1 MKHLWM
7 VVLLAVAAGA
17 LAATPAKDR
26 PAPAPDTTAA
36 PPPAKAP
43 AKAPEPTPAAEPP
56 PATLAQPNPTGG
68 AGTRPPVGIEDLK
81 ALFQEAPLLVHF
93 QAEAVTAKPEVA
105 PRLVWE
111 VRGPVVEVIKGNL
124 LPGRMFLHVD
134 SIIRVFDLPRPE
146 VEGRQFVAGIR
157 PLTGAGDRRFQLVGA
172 YAFPV
177 DSREADALRSLAKS
191 EVESGAG
198 GQSLQLTIKTVDKA
212 DRAFPV
218 VGPKVIEVRLT
229 NTGTDSATYL
239 QAPIAEKDDKLYL
252 TGAGAIV
259 IRDTTG
265 RLVPDKGNI
274 ALGQAPPPPSKP
286 AFLVPNANFVENV
299 DLAKYFNLSEGRY
312 TLSLTLATPDLR
324 GRVVSNGFSFQVGA
338 VNLPG
343 EEPKPRTEAVKL
355 PEPPP
360 EKPVAVR
367 PPEKPATEFTAAE
380 PPLPVRPAAP
390 AVVVPD
396 PAKYLPGKPTAGLAG
411 LLKPAKA
418 KFALGDPV
426 DLEFR
431 LINQGPR
438 TLAIDARLERTLTV
452 QVQEVGDYPAPLFV
466 VRQTPWPPDAGIPEQ
481 RAYLSDGAFWGR
493 TLNINTLYGKTREE
507 LIGLTP
513 DSIAAGKEPTYERF
527 GKVVYGFPKPGFY
540 NVTATYSVGRPHT
553 ADGKQPVEQ
562 PKEWW
567 IGDLQTNT
575 ITIQIGE
582 PGK

>member
-1 MKHLWM
+1 
-7 VVLLAVAAGA
+7 
-17 LAATPAKDR
+17 
-26 PAPAPDTTAA
+26 
-36 PPPAKAP
+36 
-43 AKAPEPTPAAEPP
+43 
-56 PATLAQPNPTGG
+56 
-68 AGTRPPVGIEDLK
+68 
-81 ALFQEAPLLVHF
+81 
-93 QAEAVTAKPEVA
+93 
-105 PRLVWE
+105 
-111 VRGPVVEVIKGNL
+111 VR
-124 LPGRMFLHVD
+124 
-134 SIIRVFDLPRPE
+134 
-146 VEGRQFVAGIR
+146 
-157 PLTGAGDRRFQLVGA
+157 
-172 YAFPV
+172 
-177 DSREADALRSLAKS
+177 
-191 EVESGAG
+191 
-198 GQSLQLTIKTVDKA
+198 
-212 DRAFPV
+212 
-218 VGPKVIEVRLT
+218 
-229 NTGTDSATYL
+229 
-239 QAPIAEKDDKLYL
+239 
-252 TGAGAIV
+252 
-259 IRDTTG
+259 
-265 RLVPDKGNI
+265 DKGNI
-274 ALGQAPPPPSKP
+274 AMGEAPPPPSKP
-286 AFLVPNANFVENV
+286 AFLVPNANFVENI

-324 GRVVSNGFSFQVGA
+324 GRIVSNGFSFQVGA

-343 EEPKPRTEAVKL
+343 EAPKARTEAVKL

-367 PPEKPATEFTAAE
+367 PPERAATESSTTE
-380 PPLPVRPAAP
+380 PPLPVRPTAP

-452 QVQEVGDYPAPLFV
+452 QVQEVGDYPPPLFV

-513 DSIAAGKEPTYERF
+513 DSIAAGKEPSYERF

-540 NVTATYSVGRPHT
+540 NVSATYSVARPHT